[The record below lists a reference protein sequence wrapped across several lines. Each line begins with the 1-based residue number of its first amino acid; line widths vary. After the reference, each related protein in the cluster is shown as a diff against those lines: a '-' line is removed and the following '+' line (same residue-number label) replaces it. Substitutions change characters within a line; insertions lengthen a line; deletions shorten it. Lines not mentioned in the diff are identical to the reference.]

1 MSIEWWCHPT
11 ISSSVGPLLLLPS
24 ILPRI
29 RVFSNESVLRIRWP
43 EYWGFS
49 LSISPSNEC
58 SGLTSFSINTGN
70 SAWAWASW
78 SAPRQGPWN
87 WSPWPVLCLLQGPL
101 LAHEALLQVQMIQDK
116 GSSVG
121 AMFSK
126 VFGEPWAKLVLF
138 TMVSLTVMSGD
149 WHFFSSSGRS
159 IMTIIQRSQEGLS
172 LGPVVKILNF
182 KCRGHSFDPWSGG

>member
-24 ILPRI
+24 FLPRI

-43 EYWGFS
+43 KYWGFS

-58 SGLTSFSINTGN
+58 SGLTSFRINTGN

-78 SAPRQGPWN
+78 SEPRQGPWN
-87 WSPWPVLCLLQGPL
+87 SSPRPVLFLLQGPL
-101 LAHEALLQVQMIQDK
+101 LALQALLQVQMIQDE

-126 VFGEPWAKLVLF
+126 VFREPWAKLVLF

-159 IMTIIQRSQEGLS
+159 TMTIIRRSQEGLP
-172 LGPVVKILNF
+172 LGPVVKTLNF
-182 KCRGHSFDPWSGG
+182 KCRGHRFNLWSGG